1 MNNKIKALLIIG
13 VLALVALTSSCKS
26 DNKAPKGDQTAE
38 TYQGKP
44 GTFTIRFSVP
54 SGDPVKYNLR
64 MTQDA
69 REYSIDKVTLYI
81 FDQENKLVADP
92 IAISNPQ
99 LTADPNDPTAM
110 IYTYTSTDN
119 SIPKGLVTIY
129 GIANEELT
137 PQLHK
142 GDNVSQLKDKL
153 AKKEQKANES
163 SKDVVNGD
171 GKAGSTDKIP
181 MVGVKSDVNLFR
193 QEVTL
198 PLERIVARIDIK
210 NNVADNLL
218 EITEVSLH
226 NANSKSLLVDDKT
239 SNVATGS
246 TKVNGVKP
254 FLFAAGAEQKEHN
267 KVFYLYEGNQ
277 TSEAEATYVLIKAKF
292 RGQEKEYKV
301 PFYDKKHSKGI
312 DIVRNTLYRI
322 VLGTDHTNDN
332 LTFQLEVADWDGYV
346 NTVVNWDAFSVA
358 FDNTSSNGFTYDAKK
373 HELTAPKTAASV
385 TFTTSCALQNE
396 TPTFTATVEGT
407 HPWLTASVERDGKI
421 KIKVEAAGDAPRKG
435 IVTVKCSTDPQ
446 FEYKILV
453 KQEKKDN

>member
-69 REYSIDKVTLYI
+69 REYTIDKVTLYI
-81 FDQENKLVADP
+81 FENDKLALNP
-92 IAISNPQ
+92 IVINTPDLQQDAQ
-99 LTADPNDPTAM
+99 DPTAM
-110 IYTYTSTDN
+110 SYTYTSTDN
-119 SIPKGLVTIY
+119 SIPQGLVDIY
-129 GIANEELT
+129 AVANEELT
-137 PQLHK
+137 TPLVK
-142 GDNVSQLKDKL
+142 GDNVGKLWELK
-153 AKKEQKANES
+153 AKREQRASES
-163 SKDVVNGD
+163 SRDVVNGD
-171 GKAGSTDKIP
+171 GTSGSTDKIP

-210 NNVADNLL
+210 NNVADKLL

-239 SNVATGS
+239 SHIAIES
-246 TKVNGVKP
+246 PKVNGVTP
-254 FLFAAGAEQKEHN
+254 FLFTAGAEQKVHN

-277 TSEAEATYVLIKAKF
+277 TSEADATYVLIKAKF

-301 PFYDKKHSKGI
+301 PFYDKKQSKGI

-358 FDNTSSNGFTYDAKK
+358 FDKASSNDFTYDAKK
-373 HELTAPKTAASV
+373 HELTAPKTAASA

-407 HPWLTASVERDGKI
+407 HPWLTASVEHDGKI
-421 KIKVEAAGDAPRKG
+421 KINVKAAGDAPRGG

-453 KQEKKDN
+453 KQDKKDN